1 MINIDIQKIK
11 VSLDMLNKYLKNIYI
26 FFKDNK
32 NNSKMML
39 FVAFITTSIAIY
51 FGIQLFKDIQYINA
65 KTPELNYLKSYDL
78 RVLQEDRLT
87 QSIIKNTD
95 TIKDFSDED
104 ILTKSEIKKYTDY
117 LNSLQIPYMYL
128 LQYIYLPSLNVWKE
142 KYTNKID
149 TNLIGIKFLE
159 QNPFNDIS
167 LLQKR

>member
-1 MINIDIQKIK
+1 
-11 VSLDMLNKYLKNIYI
+11 MLNKYLKNIYI